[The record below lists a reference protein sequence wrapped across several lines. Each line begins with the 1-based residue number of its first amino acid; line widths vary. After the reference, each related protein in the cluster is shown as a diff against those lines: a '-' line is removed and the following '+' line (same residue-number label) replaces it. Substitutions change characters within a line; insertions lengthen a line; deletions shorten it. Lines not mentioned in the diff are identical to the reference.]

1 MAAPPRIFS
10 SARRHAARR
19 RMIRR
24 QAQGAAARF
33 VLDDMIEDV
42 AERLAFVRQPPGE
55 ALVIGDHT
63 GVLVRD
69 LVAQDHEVMARDI
82 DEIDEEQPYPSAG
95 FDLIVSLGTLD
106 TVNDLPGALIHI
118 REALAPGGRA
128 IASFVGAGSLANL
141 RRAMLAA
148 EPERPAARLHPMVDI
163 RAAAQLLQR
172 AGWTEPV
179 ADSRTLK
186 VAYRSLD
193 RLVADLRDQ
202 GLGNVL
208 ASAAPPLGKAALER
222 ARAAFLEGADAEG
235 RVIESFEILTLSGRR
250 SLRGT

>member
-1 MAAPPRIFS
+1 MAAPPRIFDPV
-10 SARRHAARR
+10 RR
-19 RMIRR
+19 RMVRRRIAMR
-24 QAQGAAARF
+24 QARGDAARF

-42 AERLAFVRQPPGE
+42 AERLSFIRQPPGE
-55 ALVIGDHT
+55 ALVIGDFS
-63 GVLVRD
+63 GVLLRD
-69 LVAQDHEVMARDI
+69 LIAQDHEVMWRDVH
-82 DEIDEEQPYPSAG
+82 DLDEELPYPSAG

>member
-1 MAAPPRIFS
+1 MATPPRIFDPVRRRTVRRR
-10 SARRHAARR
+10 SAMRQARGDAARY
-19 RMIRR
+19 
-24 QAQGAAARF
+24 

-42 AERLAFVRQPPGE
+42 AERLSFIRQPPGE
-55 ALVIGDHT
+55 ALVIGDWN

-69 LVAQDHEVMARDI
+69 LIAQGHEVMTRDVH
-82 DEIDEEQPYPSAG
+82 DLDEELPYPGGG

-128 IASFVGAGSLANL
+128 IASFVGAGSVANL

-222 ARAAFLEGADAEG
+222 ARAAFLEEADAEG

>member
-1 MAAPPRIFS
+1 MATPPRIFD
-10 SARRHAARR
+10 SARRHAVRR
-19 RMIRR
+19 RAVAR
-24 QAQGAAARF
+24 QAKPGAARF
-33 VLDDMIEDV
+33 VLEDMIEDV
-42 AERLAFVRQPPGE
+42 AERLSFVRQPPGE
-55 ALVIGDHT
+55 TLVIGDRT

-69 LVAQDHEVMARDI
+69 LIAQDHEVMWRDV
-82 DEIDEEQPYPSAG
+82 DELDEELPYPMAG

-141 RRAMLAA
+141 RSAMLVADA
-148 EPERPAARLHPMVDI
+148 DRPAARLHPMVDI

-172 AGWTEPV
+172 AGWAEPV
-179 ADSRTLK
+179 ADCRTLR
-186 VAYRSLD
+186 VAYRSFD

-208 ASAAPPLGKAALER
+208 ASSAPPLGRAARER
-222 ARAAFLEGADAEG
+222 AQTAFLDAAGPDG
-235 RVIESFEILTLSGRR
+235 RVVETFEILTLTGRK

>member
-10 SARRHAARR
+10 PERRVAVRRRIAAR
-19 RMIRR
+19 
-24 QAQGAAARF
+24 QARGEAARF

-42 AERLAFVRQPPGE
+42 AERLSFIRQPPGE
-55 ALVIGDHT
+55 ALVIGDWS

-69 LVAQDHEVMARDI
+69 LIAQDHEVMWRDVA
-82 DEIDEEQPYPSAG
+82 ELDEERPYPSGG
-95 FDLIVSLGTLD
+95 FDLVVSLGTLD

-128 IASFVGAGSLANL
+128 IAEFVGAGSLAHL

-148 EPERPAARLHPMVDI
+148 EPERPAARQHPMVDI
-163 RAAAQLLQR
+163 RAAAALLQR
-172 AGWTEPV
+172 AGWAEPV

-193 RLVADLRDQ
+193 RLIADLRDQ
-202 GLGNVL
+202 GLGNML
-208 ASAAPPLGKAALER
+208 ASPALPLGKMALER
-222 ARAAFLEGADAEG
+222 ARAAFLEGADADG
-235 RVIESFEILTLSGRR
+235 RVVESFEILTLSGRR
-250 SLRGT
+250 SLQGT

>member
-1 MAAPPRIFS
+1 MAAPPRIFDP
-10 SARRHAARR
+10 ARR
-19 RMIRR
+19 RTVRRRSAMR
-24 QAQGAAARF
+24 QARGDAARY

-42 AERLAFVRQPPGE
+42 AERLSFIRQPPGK
-55 ALVIGDHT
+55 ALVIGDWN
-63 GVLVRD
+63 GGLVRD
-69 LVAQDHEVMARDI
+69 LIAQGHEVMTRDVH
-82 DEIDEEQPYPSAG
+82 DLDEELPYPGGG

-118 REALAPGGRA
+118 REALAPGGRV
-128 IASFVGAGSLANL
+128 IASFVGAVSLANL

-148 EPERPAARLHPMVDI
+148 EPDRPAARLHPMVDA

-172 AGWTEPV
+172 AGWAEPV

-208 ASAAPPLGKAALER
+208 ASAAPPLGKAAMGR
-222 ARAAFLEGADAEG
+222 ARAAFLESADGGG
-235 RVIESFEILTLSGRR
+235 RVIESFEIITLSGRR

>member
-1 MAAPPRIFS
+1 MASPPRIFS
-10 SARRHAARR
+10 PERR
-19 RMIRR
+19 RAIRR
-24 QAQGAAARF
+24 RIASRQAMAGAARF
-33 VLDDMIEDV
+33 ALDDMIEDV
-42 AERLAFVRQPPGE
+42 AERLSFIRQPPGE
-55 ALVIGDHT
+55 ALVIGDFS

-69 LVAQDHEVMARDI
+69 LIAQDHEVMWRDVA
-82 DEIDEEQPYPSAG
+82 DLDEELPYPSGG
-95 FDLIVSLGTLD
+95 FDLLVSLGTLD

-148 EPERPAARLHPMVDI
+148 EPDRPAARLHPLVDI

-172 AGWTEPV
+172 AGWAEPV
-179 ADSRTLK
+179 ADGRTLR
-186 VAYRSLD
+186 VSYRSLD
-193 RLVADLRDQ
+193 RLVGDLRDQ

-208 ASAAPPLGKAALER
+208 ASAGPPLGKAALAR
-222 ARAAFLEGADAEG
+222 TRAAFLAPAGPDG
-235 RVIESFEILTLSGRR
+235 RVVESFEIITLSGRR